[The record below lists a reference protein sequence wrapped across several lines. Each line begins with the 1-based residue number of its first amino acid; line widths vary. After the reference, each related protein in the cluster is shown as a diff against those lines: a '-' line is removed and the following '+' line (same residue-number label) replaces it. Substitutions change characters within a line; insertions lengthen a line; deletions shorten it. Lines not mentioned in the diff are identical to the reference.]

1 MKRVKMLMTETGR
14 HPEMPQYHCRVG
26 HEYDVPDD
34 LAAAW
39 IVKRV
44 AVRAAAP
51 KKQDVPVTK
60 TTRDKE

>member
-39 IVKRV
+39 IAKRV
-44 AVRAAAP
+44 ASAAP
-51 KKQDVPVTK
+51 KKRPDVPVTK
-60 TTRDKE
+60 TTRDRE